1 MPIIEIVLSAVTTV
15 LFERLASLDL
25 LKFARSQGILTQV
38 TKLRNVLRTIQAV
51 LNDAETKQ
59 IRDEAVNQW
68 LAELR
73 DLAYDVDD
81 LVDEIATEAFAH
93 ELKLESEAATTSRVR
108 TFLPTCCSN
117 FPRSV
122 GLKLKLGPKIEE
134 ITARLQDIAK
144 LKDDLGLR
152 INPEA
157 RSNTGTERMTAS
169 LVDEPHVYGREKDK
183 QEILGLLLNDESSND
198 EPSVIPIVGMG
209 GLGKTTLAQLV
220 YNEEKVEDFFDLKV
234 WVCVSE
240 EFDVLMIT
248 NKIYGSATKGSCDF
262 KDLDTAQ
269 VSLKEKLSGKK
280 FLLVLDDVWNLDYV
294 KWDLL
299 RAPFRVGAPG
309 SKIIVTTRD
318 ARIALTMGSVPAYN
332 PKVLGDDDC
341 LSLLAQHALC
351 TSNFGAH
358 PNLEEIG
365 LAIMKK
371 CGGLPLAAKTLGG
384 ILRSKRSSNEWKDV
398 LDSEIWDLPEDQS
411 GILPALRLSYH
422 HLPSQ
427 LKPMFGYCAIFP
439 KDYWFDKDE
448 LVLLWMAE
456 GFLQQ
461 PQRMRKRMEELGDDC
476 FNELLSRSF
485 FQLSSNTESK
495 FTMHDLLND
504 LAQHVTGEICFR
516 LEDNM
521 DNNERCRI
529 SPKARHSAFMRH
541 NYEVYNR
548 FKAFDHEL
556 LSLRTFLALPFYPQ
570 SLSKAYLS
578 NSVLVNILPKLPCLR
593 VLSLSVYTITE
604 LPNLLGDLKHLRFL
618 NLSRTHIEW
627 LPESVG
633 GLYNLQTLL
642 LRACPKLCKLPTNI
656 GNLVNLHHLDNA
668 NTPKLQGM
676 PAGISMLKSLQ
687 TLPKFVV
694 CKSGGLGLS
703 HLNNLELLRGMLSI
717 VGLQNVKNVLDAE
730 EANLNQDAN
739 INRKRD
745 LDELELLWSSED
757 EDSQNEVLQ
766 ANVLNML
773 RPHKGL
779 KHLKIEF
786 YRGLTFPSWIGDLSF
801 LKTTQISLRGCT
813 KCESLPP
820 LGQLPLLKELHIQGL
835 NAVKN
840 VGAEFYKDG
849 GSLETRFPLLETL
862 SFEDMPEW
870 EGWCSYIGAEFV
882 GHFPCLRQLTMSKC
896 PKLVSVSVLRLPS
909 LHKLKIEG
917 CREVVLKGLV
927 ELTSLRQLFFRDI
940 SGLTHLQEEF
950 THFLVSVE
958 NFEVCDCAALVT
970 LWQKGNTPQHLSHLQ
985 HLSVEGCSE
994 LVCLTEEDQ
1003 MLPRNLESLR
1013 VSGCDCLERLPNGL
1027 ESHTSLKVLK
1037 FEKCPKL
1044 VSFPE
1049 ANLPPM
1055 LRSLWLTDCSSLES
1069 LPNCNSCLEELHL
1082 EECASLRSL
1091 PMDTL
1096 SSTLTSL
1103 EIRNCKELESIL
1115 EPIRLNME
1123 EPGCFR
1129 ISDCPNLKSLRLYKP
1144 DFYCSLSYKK
1154 GQPFPTRNS
1163 LLTPNLRELSIGGIV
1178 NDISFASKFQS
1189 LTSLE
1194 QLWMTNCD
1202 NLESF
1207 PQENLPPNLTHIWI
1221 TNCKKLKPL
1230 SEWGLHRLSSLR
1242 YFGMSEVYPELH
1254 SLPDECWLPSTL
1266 TSLLIGGMPNLTS
1279 LSKGIHNLTSLNDL
1293 YIKDCPILRSLP
1305 DERTLA
1311 TLSSLDSLYIEDCP
1325 NLRSLPDKR
1334 TLATL
1339 SCLSIRECPLL
1350 EQRCLK
1356 DKGADWHKIA
1366 DIPYVQCREDC
1377 FKEHFIMRYEKY
1389 HVCDGGEEEE
1399 RKANYNDL
1407 VSGASRLI
1415 NTMISLPAS
1424 MKMAGR
1430 IIPFCARS
1438 LLLSSNLA
1446 FIFYINFRF
1455 KLFVS
1460 IAAHTKKEFLL
1471 ASKRKEIFKP
1481 MYFFSVLKPQR
1492 DGHAVT

>member
-183 QEILGLLLNDESSND
+183 QEILGLLLNNESSND

-248 NKIYGSATKGSCDF
+248 NKIFGSATKGSCDF

-541 NYEVYNR
+541 ECEMYKR
-548 FKAFDHEL
+548 FKAFDEL
-556 LSLRTFLALPFYPQ
+556 LRVRTFLALPVYRLHSCCF
-570 SLSKAYLS
+570 LSDS
-578 NSVLVNILPKLPCLR
+578 ILVNILPKLLCLR
-593 VLSLSVYTITE
+593 VLSMSGYNIRE
-604 LPNLLGDLKHLRFL
+604 LPNSIGDLKHLRYL
-618 NLSRTHIEW
+618 NLSGTSIKW
-627 LPESVG
+627 LPESVN

-642 LRACPKLCKLPTNI
+642 LRGCWELCKLPADI
-656 GNLVNLHHLDNA
+656 GNLVNLCHLDNA
-668 NTPKLQGM
+668 NTQKLQEM
-676 PAGISMLKSLQ
+676 PPEISKLKSLQ

-694 CKSGGLGLS
+694 CKSGGLGLN
-703 HLNNLELLRGMLSI
+703 HLNNLALLRGMLSI
-717 VGLQNVKNVLDAE
+717 VGLQNVKDVRDAE
-730 EANLNQDAN
+730 DAN

-801 LKTTQISLRGCT
+801 SKTMQISLKGCT
-813 KCESLPP
+813 KCASLPP
-820 LGQLPLLKELHIQGL
+820 LGQLPLLKELHIQGMH
-835 NAVKN
+835 AVKN
-840 VGAEFYKDG
+840 VGAEFYGDG
-849 GSLETRFPLLETL
+849 GSLETRFPSLETL

-870 EGWCSYIGAEFV
+870 EGWCSCIGVEFV
-882 GHFPCLRQLTMSKC
+882 GHFPCLRQLTMAKC

-909 LHKLKIEG
+909 LCKLKIER
-917 CREVVLKGLV
+917 CREVVLKSLI
-927 ELTSLRQLFFRDI
+927 ELTSLRQLFIKDI

-950 THFLVSVE
+950 THFLVSLE

-1003 MLPRNLESLR
+1003 MLPCNLESLR

-1027 ESHTSLKVLK
+1027 ESHTSLKVLQ

-1055 LRSLWLTDCSSLES
+1055 LRSLWLENCSSLEF
-1069 LPNCNSCLEELHL
+1069 LPNCNSCLEGLCL
-1082 EECASLRSL
+1082 NECSSLRCL
-1091 PMDTL
+1091 PMDTF
-1096 SSTLTSL
+1096 SSTLKSF
-1103 EIRNCKELESIL
+1103 EINNCRELESIL

-1129 ISDCPNLKSLRLYKP
+1129 ISDCPNLKTLFVSMP
-1144 DFYCSLSYKK
+1144 PFHCQLSYKK
-1154 GQPFPTRNS
+1154 GQPFPTGSS
-1163 LLTPNLRELSIGGIV
+1163 LLTPNLTFLYIRGIV

-1189 LTSLE
+1189 LTSLTA
-1194 QLWMTNCD
+1194 LDMFDCD

-1242 YFGMSEVYPELH
+1242 RFEMIEVYPELH

-1279 LSKGIHNLTSLNDL
+1279 LSKGIHNLTSLDTL
-1293 YIKDCPILRSLP
+1293 YIEDCPNLRSLP

-1311 TLSSLDSLYIEDCP
+1311 TLSSLDSLYIGNCP

-1334 TLATL
+1334 TLDTL
-1339 SCLSIRECPLL
+1339 SRLIITECPLL

-1366 DIPYVQCREDC
+1366 DIPCV
-1377 FKEHFIMRYEKY
+1377 
-1389 HVCDGGEEEE
+1389 
-1399 RKANYNDL
+1399 
-1407 VSGASRLI
+1407 
-1415 NTMISLPAS
+1415 
-1424 MKMAGR
+1424 
-1430 IIPFCARS
+1430 IIQ
-1438 LLLSSNLA
+1438 SS
-1446 FIFYINFRF
+1446 I
-1455 KLFVS
+1455 
-1460 IAAHTKKEFLL
+1460 
-1471 ASKRKEIFKP
+1471 
-1481 MYFFSVLKPQR
+1481 
-1492 DGHAVT
+1492 